1 MESRISLRDL
11 FEGPIEDE
19 LPISKISPRSSRP
32 RTASFSL
39 TRPRSSSTHA
49 TGKPFRPSSSTSS
62 NSTASTVLTSFVPHR
77 TWEQLIFL
85 IEGWSNAGSITKEY
99 FSLVMSLLAG
109 LESKRKMSTTFTIA
123 LTTSQFPTS
132 SLELC
137 GYTNGKEDFT
147 TLITISDS
155 NDLK

>member
-19 LPISKISPRSSRP
+19 SPTSKISPRSSRP

-39 TRPRSSSTHA
+39 TKPKSSLTRA
-49 TGKPFRPSSSTSS
+49 IGKPSRPNSSTSS
-62 NSTASTVLTSFVPHR
+62 NNIGSTDSTSFAPHR
-77 TWEQLIFL
+77 TWEQLISL
-85 IEGWSNAGSITKEY
+85 IEGWSSAGSIMRPY
-99 FSLVMSLLAG
+99 YNLVLSLLAG
-109 LESKRKMSTTFTIA
+109 LESKRRMSTTFTIA
-123 LTTSQFPTS
+123 LTTSRFPTL

-137 GYTNGKEDFT
+137 GYTNGKEDFM